1 MYLQCMIG
9 DHPRHWVQWLPWAE
23 FIYNLAYQ
31 TSLRTPPFRV
41 VYGWESP
48 TMPTYTVGTARVS
61 AVDQQLVEC
70 DEFLA
75 EVHDRLEQAQ

>member
-1 MYLQCMIG
+1 MYLRCMIG

-23 FIYNLAYQ
+23 FIYNLVYQ
-31 TSLRTPPFRV
+31 TSLQTSSFRV
-41 VYGWESP
+41 VYGREPP

-61 AVDQQLVEC
+61 TVDQQLVER

-75 EVHDRLEQAQ
+75 EVRDRLEQA